1 MTLDEL
7 DKLAATE
14 VMGWYAGNCGPD
26 VFYFDSPDN
35 YDDIDE
41 ALYHVHKVYHQSGF
55 DHWQPTRNIAQA
67 WEMLDKFPEF
77 RIDQEEGPK
86 YLNVIIWD
94 KGEMYYGT
102 ADTAPLAIVRACLKA
117 KGVSV
122 E

>member
-1 MTLDEL
+1 MLLSNDEL

-14 VMGWYAGNCGPD
+14 VMGFVWSKIRIGDTDTEIHGYCLPG
-26 VFYFDSPDN
+26 
-35 YDDIDE
+35 E
-41 ALYHVHKVYHQSGF
+41 ERKKLHHR
-55 DHWQPTRNIAQA
+55 WQPTRNIAQA